1 MSITI
6 VGLGPGDP
14 VLGDESVSRFLD
26 ACAERGIQ
34 VEMVSRVG
42 HVDSVLAALNVD
54 IAEGLQVVDSA
65 SVAGAY
71 HPPINPDIPALVL
84 NISSAEVLISVQRVL
99 LNQYPDH
106 HHVRLVTP
114 TLDVSE
120 TPLSGLTQ
128 HRPVFP
134 VALFIP
140 PYLASGDQP
149 QPGSMV
155 TSFEGFQS
163 TVAHLRAPDGCPW
176 DRKQTHQSLRQNLIE
191 EAYEVVD
198 AIDSGDVDHV
208 REELGDLLMQ
218 VVIHAQIATDDGE
231 FRMADI
237 IRGIDA
243 KLKRRHPHVWGS
255 VDVNGDTGQV
265 LANWEEIK
273 AQERADKGEQ
283 ERSLLDGVSQ
293 ALPALSQ
300 GHEYDVR
307 AIRVGFDWPDVEG
320 VVDKVH
326 EEIAEILAAQT
337 PGERLHEIGD
347 LLLAVVVWARWLDV
361 HPEDALRAANRR
373 FYERFTYIERKA
385 REQGRT
391 LQEMSLDEMDAL
403 WNEIKAHQNNTDQSG

>member
-14 VLGDESVSRFLD
+14 MLGDESVLRFLD
-26 ACAERGIQ
+26 TCAERGIQ
-34 VEMVSRVG
+34 VEIVSRVG

-54 IAEGLQVVDSA
+54 INDGLQIVDSD

-84 NISSAEVLISVQRVL
+84 NMSSAEVLTSVQQVL

-106 HHVRLVTP
+106 HAVKLVTS

-120 TPLSGLTQ
+120 MSLSGLTQ
-128 HRPVFP
+128 HRLIFP
-134 VALFIP
+134 SALFIP
-140 PYLASGDQP
+140 PLLASLTGDKP
-149 QPGSMV
+149 QPGGMV
-155 TSFEGFQS
+155 TGFEGFQA

-191 EAYEVVD
+191 EAYEVID
-198 AIDSGDVDHV
+198 AIDSGDVDHI

-218 VVIHAQIATDDGE
+218 VVIHTQIATDEGE

-237 IRGIDA
+237 IRAIDT
-243 KLKRRHPHVWGS
+243 KLKHRHPHVWGS
-255 VDVNGDTGQV
+255 VDVNGDTEQV
-265 LANWEEIK
+265 LANWEAIK
-273 AQERADKGEQ
+273 AQERADKGEA
-283 ERSLLDGVSQ
+283 ERSLLDGVSK

-307 AIRVGFDWPDVEG
+307 AIRVGFDWPDAAG
-320 VVDKVH
+320 VLDKIN
-326 EEIAEILAAQT
+326 EEIEEVLAAET
-337 PGERLHEIGD
+337 PDERFHEIGD
-347 LLLAVVVWARWLDV
+347 VLLAIVVWARWLDV

-373 FYERFTYIERKA
+373 FYDRFTYIERKA
-385 REQGRT
+385 REQGRAI
-391 LQEMSLDEMDAL
+391 QELSLEEMDAL
-403 WNEIKAHQNNTDQSG
+403 WEEIKAHQNNSE